1 MNRGELE
8 ERQLEI
14 ANRMKNI
21 IWTVCGDYTLETKPD
36 VEAFLKSKYIALY
49 DGIKQ
54 GAFAKYFEKE
64 KLSMYLVKKVYLGAR
79 EDALVAIAQ
88 LCMEKAVGDRIVRER
103 KGVTSI
109 QKKAYEYVLD
119 HEMDT
124 MVKSEFGRLQLA
136 MMRQVLT
143 GERRCEEKI
152 RKQLDRIEPLEEA
165 ADTMEVIRTIDDC
178 YNAWVDP
185 GFEQIHGDLSKVL
198 AVTVEELME
207 YSWRD
212 FLTEEMYEENFEA
225 YLEQMS
231 QQMTATGQ
239 NHAEEKKDEKESS
252 KKRKIVRVSEE
263 ELKKVYT
270 YIELN
275 FGKTY
280 LSPLEEKRI
289 NFQLCRG
296 IHADCGLYFTD
307 GILANPVKTNY
318 QLEYAK
324 KQQGKN
330 KYAYYDNHRTV
341 KQNITILSG
350 ILKKA
355 MAMRQEE
362 TTILSDRGKICPE
375 RLWKI
380 GRSRDAKLFSQICP
394 ADGSTFVVDVLIDA
408 SGSQRVRQE
417 QVALQAYII
426 MQALSSVH
434 IPHRVMSFCTFWDHT
449 IMQRY
454 REYDEDASANEKI
467 FNFTTSSNNRD
478 GLAIRA
484 ASLGLLEREEERK
497 IMIILSDGRP
507 YDVILNR
514 PNGRNP
520 QPYQGKYAVRDT
532 GTEVRR
538 LRNLGVSVLGVFAGE
553 EKDLEAE
560 KKIFG
565 RDFAYIRDISRF
577 SRIVGSYLNKQIE
590 ENC

>member
-1 MNRGELE
+1 MNREELE

-21 IWTVCGDYTLETKPD
+21 IWTVCGDYTLEAKPD
-36 VEAFLKSKYIALY
+36 VEGFLKSKYIALY

-64 KLSMYLVKKVYLGAR
+64 TLSMYLVKKVYLGAR

-88 LCMEKAVGDRIVRER
+88 LCMEKAVGNRIARER
-103 KGVTSI
+103 KGVASI
-109 QKKAYEYVLD
+109 QKKAYAYVLD

-124 MVKSEFGRLQLA
+124 LVRSEFGRLQLA

-143 GERRCEEKI
+143 GDRRCEEKI

-165 ADTMEVIRTIDDC
+165 VDTMEVIRTIDAC

-185 GFEQIHGDLSKVL
+185 GFEQMHGNLEQVL

-207 YSWRD
+207 YNWRD

-231 QQMTATGQ
+231 KQMTATGQ
-239 NHAEEKKDEKESS
+239 NHAEEKEEKEDSS

-263 ELKKVYT
+263 DLKKVYT

-280 LSPLEEKRI
+280 LSPLEEKKI

-307 GILANPVKTNY
+307 GILANPVKRNY

-341 KQNITILSG
+341 KQNIAILSG

-362 TTILSDRGKICPE
+362 TTILSDRGWICPE

-380 GRSRDAKLFSQICP
+380 GRSRDAKLFSQTYP

-449 IMQRY
+449 ILQRY

-484 ASLGLLEREEERK
+484 ASLRLLEREEERK

-514 PNGRNP
+514 PNARNP
-520 QPYQGKYAVRDT
+520 QPYHGDYAVRDT

-577 SRIVGSYLNKQIE
+577 SRIVGSYLNKQLE

>member
-1 MNRGELE
+1 MNREELE

-21 IWTVCGDYTLETKPD
+21 IWTVCGDYTLEAKPD

-88 LCMEKAVGDRIVRER
+88 LCMEKAVGDRIARER
-103 KGVTSI
+103 KGVSSI

-124 MVKSEFGRLQLA
+124 MVKSEFGRLQLV

-152 RKQLDRIEPLEEA
+152 RKQLDRIEPLEKA

-185 GFEQIHGDLSKVL
+185 EFEQIHGDLSKVL

-207 YSWRD
+207 YSWQD
-212 FLTEEMYEENFEA
+212 FLTEDMYEENFEA

-263 ELKKVYT
+263 DLKKVYT

-280 LSPLEEKRI
+280 LSPLEEKKI

-307 GILANPVKTNY
+307 GILANPVKKNY

-341 KQNITILSG
+341 KQNIVILSG

-362 TTILSDRGKICPE
+362 ITILSDRGKICPE

-449 IMQRY
+449 ILQRY

>member
-1 MNRGELE
+1 MNREELE

-21 IWTVCGDYTLETKPD
+21 IWTVCGDYTLEAKPD
-36 VEAFLKSKYIALY
+36 VDGFLKSKYIALY

-64 KLSMYLVKKVYLGAR
+64 ILSMYLVKKVYLGAR

-88 LCMEKAVGDRIVRER
+88 LCIEKAVGNRIARER
-103 KGVTSI
+103 KGVASI
-109 QKKAYEYVLD
+109 QKKAYAYVLD

-124 MVKSEFGRLQLA
+124 LVRSEFGRLQLA

-143 GERRCEEKI
+143 GDRRCEEKI

-165 ADTMEVIRTIDDC
+165 VDTMEVIRTIDAC

-185 GFEQIHGDLSKVL
+185 GFEQMHGNLEQVL

-207 YSWRD
+207 YNWRD

-231 QQMTATGQ
+231 KQMTATGQ
-239 NHAEEKKDEKESS
+239 NHAEEKEEKEDSS

-263 ELKKVYT
+263 DLKKVYT

-280 LSPLEEKRI
+280 LSPLEEKKI

-296 IHADCGLYFTD
+296 IHVDCGLYFTD
-307 GILANPVKTNY
+307 GILANPVKRNY

-341 KQNITILSG
+341 KQNIAILSG

-362 TTILSDRGKICPE
+362 TTILSDRGRICPE

-449 IMQRY
+449 ILQRY

-514 PNGRNP
+514 PNARNP
-520 QPYQGKYAVRDT
+520 QPYHGDYAVRDT

-538 LRNLGVSVLGVFAGE
+538 LRNLGVSVLG
-553 EKDLEAE
+553 LSL
-560 KKIFG
+560 IH
-565 RDFAYIRDISRF
+565 I
-577 SRIVGSYLNKQIE
+577 
-590 ENC
+590 

>member
-1 MNRGELE
+1 MNREELE

-21 IWTVCGDYTLETKPD
+21 IWTVCGDYTLEAKPD
-36 VEAFLKSKYIALY
+36 VEGFLKSKYIALY

-64 KLSMYLVKKVYLGAR
+64 TLSMYLVKKVYLGAR

-88 LCMEKAVGDRIVRER
+88 LCIEKAVGNRIARER
-103 KGVTSI
+103 KGVASI
-109 QKKAYEYVLD
+109 QKKAYAYVLD

-124 MVKSEFGRLQLA
+124 LVKSEFGRLQLA

-143 GERRCEEKI
+143 GDRRCEEKI

-165 ADTMEVIRTIDDC
+165 VDTMEVIRTIDAC

-185 GFEQIHGDLSKVL
+185 GFEQMHGNLEQVL

-207 YSWRD
+207 YNWRD

-231 QQMTATGQ
+231 KQMTATGQ
-239 NHAEEKKDEKESS
+239 NHAEEKEEKEDSS

-263 ELKKVYT
+263 DLKKVYT

-280 LSPLEEKRI
+280 LSPLEEKKI

-307 GILANPVKTNY
+307 GILANPVKRNY

-341 KQNITILSG
+341 KQNIAILSG

-362 TTILSDRGKICPE
+362 TTILSDRGRICPE

-449 IMQRY
+449 ILQRY

-514 PNGRNP
+514 PNARNP
-520 QPYQGKYAVRDT
+520 QPYHGDYAVRDT

-577 SRIVGSYLNKQIE
+577 SSIVGSYLNKQIE

>member
-1 MNRGELE
+1 MNREELE
-8 ERQLEI
+8 ERKLEI

-21 IWTVCGDYTLETKPD
+21 IWTVCGDYALEAKPD

-88 LCMEKAVGDRIVRER
+88 LCMEKAVGDWIARER
-103 KGVTSI
+103 KGVSSI

-207 YSWRD
+207 YSWQD
-212 FLTEEMYEENFEA
+212 FLTEDMYEENFEA

-252 KKRKIVRVSEE
+252 KKRKIVRISEE
-263 ELKKVYT
+263 DLKKVYT

-280 LSPLEEKRI
+280 LSPLEEKKI

-307 GILANPVKTNY
+307 GILANPVKKNY

-330 KYAYYDNHRTV
+330 RYAYYDNHRTV
-341 KQNITILSG
+341 KQNIAILSG
-350 ILKKA
+350 ILKKS

-449 IMQRY
+449 ILQRY

-514 PNGRNP
+514 PNARNP
-520 QPYQGKYAVRDT
+520 QPYHGDYAVRDT

>member
-1 MNRGELE
+1 MNREELE

-21 IWTVCGDYTLETKPD
+21 IWTVCGDYTLEAKPD
-36 VEAFLKSKYIALY
+36 VDGFLKSKYIALY

-64 KLSMYLVKKVYLGAR
+64 ILSMYLVKKVYLGAR

-88 LCMEKAVGDRIVRER
+88 LCIEKAVGNRIARER
-103 KGVTSI
+103 KGVASI
-109 QKKAYEYVLD
+109 QKKAYAYVLD

-124 MVKSEFGRLQLA
+124 LVRSEFGRLQLA

-143 GERRCEEKI
+143 GDRRCEEKI

-165 ADTMEVIRTIDDC
+165 VDTMEVIRTIDAC

-185 GFEQIHGDLSKVL
+185 GFEQMHGNLEQVL

-207 YSWRD
+207 YNWRD

-231 QQMTATGQ
+231 KQMTATGQ
-239 NHAEEKKDEKESS
+239 NHAEEKEEKEDSS

-263 ELKKVYT
+263 DLKKVYT

-280 LSPLEEKRI
+280 LSPLEEKKI

-307 GILANPVKTNY
+307 GILANPVKRNY

-341 KQNITILSG
+341 KQNIAILSG

-362 TTILSDRGKICPE
+362 TTILSDRGRICPE

-449 IMQRY
+449 ILQRY

-478 GLAIRA
+478 GLALRA
-484 ASLGLLEREEERK
+484 AGYLMEASKKAKRILLVLTDANPMDDQNIGEGAFYTNKEYTDQPAIEDTAREVQRLKQKGIQVIGIFMGSAKSREAAREIFDRELVQ
-497 IMIILSDGRP
+497 IQNINDFAGAVGR
-507 YDVILNR
+507 
-514 PNGRNP
+514 
-520 QPYQGKYAVRDT
+520 
-532 GTEVRR
+532 
-538 LRNLGVSVLGVFAGE
+538 VLGEVMTP
-553 EKDLEAE
+553 
-560 KKIFG
+560 
-565 RDFAYIRDISRF
+565 
-577 SRIVGSYLNKQIE
+577 
-590 ENC
+590 

>member
-1 MNRGELE
+1 MNREELE

-21 IWTVCGDYTLETKPD
+21 IWTVCGDYTLEAKTD

-88 LCMEKAVGDRIVRER
+88 LCMEKAVGDRIARER
-103 KGVTSI
+103 KGVSSI

-119 HEMDT
+119 HEMDM

-152 RKQLDRIEPLEEA
+152 RKQLDRIEPLEKA

-207 YSWRD
+207 YSWKD
-212 FLTEEMYEENFEA
+212 FLTEDMYEENFEA

-252 KKRKIVRVSEE
+252 EKRKIVRVSEE
-263 ELKKVYT
+263 DLKKVYT

-280 LSPLEEKRI
+280 LSPLEEKKI

-307 GILANPVKTNY
+307 GILANPVKKNY

-341 KQNITILSG
+341 KQNIVILSG

-362 TTILSDRGKICPE
+362 ITILSDRGKICPE

-449 IMQRY
+449 FLQRY

-532 GTEVRR
+532 GREVRR

>member
-1 MNRGELE
+1 MNREELE

-21 IWTVCGDYTLETKPD
+21 IWTVCGDYTLEAKPD

-88 LCMEKAVGDRIVRER
+88 LCMEKAVGNRIARER
-103 KGVTSI
+103 KGVSSI

-124 MVKSEFGRLQLA
+124 MVKSEFGRLQLV

-152 RKQLDRIEPLEEA
+152 RKQLDRIEPLEKA

-185 GFEQIHGDLSKVL
+185 EFEQIHGDLSKVL

-207 YSWRD
+207 YSWQD
-212 FLTEEMYEENFEA
+212 FLTEDMYEENFEA

-263 ELKKVYT
+263 DLKKVYT

-280 LSPLEEKRI
+280 LSPLEEKKI

-307 GILANPVKTNY
+307 GILANPVKKNY

-341 KQNITILSG
+341 KQNIVILSG

-362 TTILSDRGKICPE
+362 ITILSDRGKICPE

-449 IMQRY
+449 ILQRY

>member
-1 MNRGELE
+1 
-8 ERQLEI
+8 
-14 ANRMKNI
+14 
-21 IWTVCGDYTLETKPD
+21 
-36 VEAFLKSKYIALY
+36 
-49 DGIKQ
+49 
-54 GAFAKYFEKE
+54 
-64 KLSMYLVKKVYLGAR
+64 
-79 EDALVAIAQ
+79 
-88 LCMEKAVGDRIVRER
+88 
-103 KGVTSI
+103 
-109 QKKAYEYVLD
+109 
-119 HEMDT
+119 
-124 MVKSEFGRLQLA
+124 
-136 MMRQVLT
+136 
-143 GERRCEEKI
+143 
-152 RKQLDRIEPLEEA
+152 
-165 ADTMEVIRTIDDC
+165 
-178 YNAWVDP
+178 
-185 GFEQIHGDLSKVL
+185 
-198 AVTVEELME
+198 
-207 YSWRD
+207 
-212 FLTEEMYEENFEA
+212 MYEENFEA

-231 QQMTATGQ
+231 KQMTATGQ
-239 NHAEEKKDEKESS
+239 NHAEEKEEKEDSS

-263 ELKKVYT
+263 DLKKVYT

-280 LSPLEEKRI
+280 LSPLEEKKI

-307 GILANPVKTNY
+307 GILANPVKRNY

-341 KQNITILSG
+341 KQNIAILSG

-362 TTILSDRGKICPE
+362 TTILSDRGRICPE

-380 GRSRDAKLFSQICP
+380 GRSRDAKLFSQTYP

-426 MQALSSVH
+426 MQAMSSVH

-449 IMQRY
+449 ILQRY

-514 PNGRNP
+514 PNARNP
-520 QPYQGKYAVRDT
+520 QPYHGDYARAYRARKY
-532 GTEVRR
+532 
-538 LRNLGVSVLGVFAGE
+538 GVSETSGC
-553 EKDLEAE
+553 
-560 KKIFG
+560 
-565 RDFAYIRDISRF
+565 RF
-577 SRIVGSYLNKQIE
+577 SGYLQGRRRIWKRRKRSSE
-590 ENC
+590 EILPIFVIFPDFPASLVAI

>member
-1 MNRGELE
+1 MNREELE

-21 IWTVCGDYTLETKPD
+21 IWTVCGDYTLEAKPD
-36 VEAFLKSKYIALY
+36 VDGFLKSKYIALY

-54 GAFAKYFEKE
+54 GAFAKYFKKE
-64 KLSMYLVKKVYLGAR
+64 TLSMYLVKKVYLGAR

-88 LCMEKAVGDRIVRER
+88 LCIEKAVGNRIARER
-103 KGVTSI
+103 KGVASI
-109 QKKAYEYVLD
+109 QKKAYAYVLD

-124 MVKSEFGRLQLA
+124 LVRSEFGRLQLA

-143 GERRCEEKI
+143 GDRRCEEKI

-165 ADTMEVIRTIDDC
+165 VDTMEVIRTIDAC

-185 GFEQIHGDLSKVL
+185 GFEQMHGNLEQVL

-207 YSWRD
+207 YNWRD

-231 QQMTATGQ
+231 KQMTATGQ
-239 NHAEEKKDEKESS
+239 NHAEEKEEKEDSS

-263 ELKKVYT
+263 DLKKVYT

-280 LSPLEEKRI
+280 LSPLEEKKI

-307 GILANPVKTNY
+307 GILANPVKRNY

-341 KQNITILSG
+341 KQNIAILSG

-362 TTILSDRGKICPE
+362 TTILSDRGRICPE

-449 IMQRY
+449 ILQRY

-514 PNGRNP
+514 PNARNP
-520 QPYQGKYAVRDT
+520 QPYHGDYAVRDT

-577 SRIVGSYLNKQIE
+577 SCIVGSYLNKQLE

>member
-1 MNRGELE
+1 MNREELE

-21 IWTVCGDYTLETKPD
+21 IWTVCGDYTLEAKPD

-88 LCMEKAVGDRIVRER
+88 LCMEKAVGDRIARER
-103 KGVTSI
+103 KGVSSI

-119 HEMDT
+119 HEMDM

-152 RKQLDRIEPLEEA
+152 RKQLDRIEPLEKA
-165 ADTMEVIRTIDDC
+165 ADTMEVIRTIDDR

-207 YSWRD
+207 YSWQD
-212 FLTEEMYEENFEA
+212 FLTEDMYEENFEA

-263 ELKKVYT
+263 DLKKVYT

-280 LSPLEEKRI
+280 LSPLEEKKI

-307 GILANPVKTNY
+307 GILANPVKKNY

-341 KQNITILSG
+341 KQNIVILSG

-362 TTILSDRGKICPE
+362 ITILSDRGKICPE

-449 IMQRY
+449 ILQRY

>member
-1 MNRGELE
+1 MNREELE

-21 IWTVCGDYTLETKPD
+21 IWTVCGDYTLEAKPD
-36 VEAFLKSKYIALY
+36 VDGFLKSKYIALY

-64 KLSMYLVKKVYLGAR
+64 ILSMYLVKKVYLGAR

-88 LCMEKAVGDRIVRER
+88 LCIEKAVGNRIARER
-103 KGVTSI
+103 KGVASI
-109 QKKAYEYVLD
+109 QKKAYAYVLD

-124 MVKSEFGRLQLA
+124 LVRSEFGRLQLA

-143 GERRCEEKI
+143 GDRRCEEKI

-165 ADTMEVIRTIDDC
+165 VDTMEVIRTIDAC

-185 GFEQIHGDLSKVL
+185 GFEQMHGNLEQVL

-207 YSWRD
+207 YNWRD

-231 QQMTATGQ
+231 KQMTATGQ
-239 NHAEEKKDEKESS
+239 NHAEEKEEKEDSS

-263 ELKKVYT
+263 DLKKVYT

-280 LSPLEEKRI
+280 LSPLEEKKI

-307 GILANPVKTNY
+307 GILANPVKRNY

-341 KQNITILSG
+341 KQNIAILSG

-362 TTILSDRGKICPE
+362 TTILSDRGRICPE

-449 IMQRY
+449 ILQRY

-514 PNGRNP
+514 PNARNP
-520 QPYQGKYAVRDT
+520 QPYHGDYAVRDT

-565 RDFAYIRDISRF
+565 RDFSYIRDISRF
-577 SRIVGSYLNKQIE
+577 SRIVGSYLNKQLE

>member
-21 IWTVCGDYTLETKPD
+21 IWTVCGDYTLEAKPD

-88 LCMEKAVGDRIVRER
+88 LCMEKAVGDRIARER
-103 KGVTSI
+103 KGVSSI

-124 MVKSEFGRLQLA
+124 MVKSEFGRLQLV

-152 RKQLDRIEPLEEA
+152 RKQLDRIEPLEKA

-185 GFEQIHGDLSKVL
+185 EFEQIHGDLSKVL

-207 YSWRD
+207 YSWQD
-212 FLTEEMYEENFEA
+212 FLTEDMYEENFEA

-263 ELKKVYT
+263 DLKKVYT

-280 LSPLEEKRI
+280 LSPLEEKKI

-307 GILANPVKTNY
+307 GILANPVKKNY

-341 KQNITILSG
+341 KQNIVILSG

-362 TTILSDRGKICPE
+362 ITILSDRGKICPE

-449 IMQRY
+449 ILQRY

>member
-1 MNRGELE
+1 MNREELE

-21 IWTVCGDYTLETKPD
+21 IWTVCGDYTLEAKPD

-88 LCMEKAVGDRIVRER
+88 LCMEKAVGDRIARER
-103 KGVTSI
+103 KGVSSI

-119 HEMDT
+119 HEMD
-124 MVKSEFGRLQLA
+124 MLVKSEFGRLQLA

-152 RKQLDRIEPLEEA
+152 RKQLDRIEPLEKA

-178 YNAWVDP
+178 YNTWVDP

-207 YSWRD
+207 YSWQD
-212 FLTEEMYEENFEA
+212 FLTEDMYEENFEA

-263 ELKKVYT
+263 DLKKVYT

-280 LSPLEEKRI
+280 LSPLEEKKI

-307 GILANPVKTNY
+307 GILANPVKKNY

-341 KQNITILSG
+341 KQNIVILSG

-362 TTILSDRGKICPE
+362 ITILSDRGKICPE

-449 IMQRY
+449 ILQRY

>member
-1 MNRGELE
+1 MNREELE

-21 IWTVCGDYTLETKPD
+21 IWTVCGDYTLEAKPD

-88 LCMEKAVGDRIVRER
+88 LCMEKAVGDRIARER
-103 KGVTSI
+103 KGVSSI
-109 QKKAYEYVLD
+109 QKKVYEYVLD

-152 RKQLDRIEPLEEA
+152 RKQLDRIEPLEKA

-178 YNAWVDP
+178 YNVWVDP

-207 YSWRD
+207 YSWQD
-212 FLTEEMYEENFEA
+212 FLTEDMYEENFEA

-263 ELKKVYT
+263 DLKKVYT

-280 LSPLEEKRI
+280 LSPLEEKKI

-307 GILANPVKTNY
+307 GILANPVKKNY

-341 KQNITILSG
+341 KQNIVILSG

-362 TTILSDRGKICPE
+362 ITILSDRGKICPE

-449 IMQRY
+449 ILQRY

>member
-1 MNRGELE
+1 
-8 ERQLEI
+8 
-14 ANRMKNI
+14 MKNI

-307 GILANPVKTNY
+307 GILANPVKKNY

-538 LRNLGVSVLGVFAGE
+538 FRNLGVSVLGVFAGE

>member
-1 MNRGELE
+1 MNREELE

-21 IWTVCGDYTLETKPD
+21 IWTVCGDYTLEAKPD

-88 LCMEKAVGDRIVRER
+88 LCMEKAVGNRIARER
-103 KGVTSI
+103 KGVSSI

-124 MVKSEFGRLQLA
+124 MVKSEFGRLQLV

-152 RKQLDRIEPLEEA
+152 RKQLDRIEPLEKA

-185 GFEQIHGDLSKVL
+185 EFEQIHGDLSKVL

-207 YSWRD
+207 YSWQD
-212 FLTEEMYEENFEA
+212 FLTEDMYEENFEA

-263 ELKKVYT
+263 DLKKVYT

-280 LSPLEEKRI
+280 LSPLEEKKI

-307 GILANPVKTNY
+307 GILANPVKKNY

-341 KQNITILSG
+341 KQNIVILSG

-362 TTILSDRGKICPE
+362 ITILSDRGKICPE

-449 IMQRY
+449 ILQRY

-532 GTEVRR
+532 GTEVRH

-577 SRIVGSYLNKQIE
+577 SHIVGSYLNKQIE

>member
-1 MNRGELE
+1 MNREELE

-21 IWTVCGDYTLETKPD
+21 IWTVCGDYTLEAKPD
-36 VEAFLKSKYIALY
+36 VDGFLKSKYIALY

-64 KLSMYLVKKVYLGAR
+64 ILSMYLVKKVYLGAR

-88 LCMEKAVGDRIVRER
+88 LCIEKAVGNRIARER
-103 KGVTSI
+103 KGVASI
-109 QKKAYEYVLD
+109 QKKAYAYVLD

-124 MVKSEFGRLQLA
+124 LVRSEFGRLQLA

-143 GERRCEEKI
+143 GDRRCEEKI

-165 ADTMEVIRTIDDC
+165 VDTMEVIRTIDAC

-185 GFEQIHGDLSKVL
+185 GFEQMHGNLEQVL

-207 YSWRD
+207 YNWRD

-231 QQMTATGQ
+231 KQMTATGQ
-239 NHAEEKKDEKESS
+239 NHAEEKEEKEDSS

-263 ELKKVYT
+263 DLKKVYT

-280 LSPLEEKRI
+280 LSPLEEKKI

-296 IHADCGLYFTD
+296 IHVDCGLYFTD
-307 GILANPVKTNY
+307 GILANPVKRNY

-341 KQNITILSG
+341 KQNIAILSG

-362 TTILSDRGKICPE
+362 TTILSDRGRICPE

-408 SGSQRVRQE
+408 SGSQRVRWHCRH
-417 QVALQAYII
+417 I
-426 MQALSSVH
+426 SS
-434 IPHRVMSFCTFWDHT
+434 C
-449 IMQRY
+449 
-454 REYDEDASANEKI
+454 
-467 FNFTTSSNNRD
+467 
-478 GLAIRA
+478 
-484 ASLGLLEREEERK
+484 
-497 IMIILSDGRP
+497 
-507 YDVILNR
+507 
-514 PNGRNP
+514 
-520 QPYQGKYAVRDT
+520 
-532 GTEVRR
+532 R
-538 LRNLGVSVLGVFAGE
+538 L
-553 EKDLEAE
+553 
-560 KKIFG
+560 
-565 RDFAYIRDISRF
+565 
-577 SRIVGSYLNKQIE
+577 
-590 ENC
+590 

>member
-1 MNRGELE
+1 MNREELE

-21 IWTVCGDYTLETKPD
+21 IWTVCGDYTLEAKPD
-36 VEAFLKSKYIALY
+36 VEGFLKSKYIALY

-88 LCMEKAVGDRIVRER
+88 LCMEKAVGDRIARER
-103 KGVTSI
+103 KGVASI
-109 QKKAYEYVLD
+109 QKKAYAYVLD

-124 MVKSEFGRLQLA
+124 LVRSEFGRLQLA

-143 GERRCEEKI
+143 GDRRCEEKI

-165 ADTMEVIRTIDDC
+165 VDTMEVIHTIDAC

-185 GFEQIHGDLSKVL
+185 GFEQMHGNLEQVL

-207 YSWRD
+207 YNWRD
-212 FLTEEMYEENFEA
+212 FLTEEMYEENFES

-231 QQMTATGQ
+231 KQMTATGQ
-239 NHAEEKKDEKESS
+239 NHAEEKEEKEDSS

-263 ELKKVYT
+263 DLKKVYT

-280 LSPLEEKRI
+280 LSPLEEKKI

-307 GILANPVKTNY
+307 GILANPVKRNY

-341 KQNITILSG
+341 KQNIAILSG

-362 TTILSDRGKICPE
+362 TTILFDRGRICPE

-380 GRSRDAKLFSQICP
+380 GRSRDAKLFSQTYP

-426 MQALSSVH
+426 MQAMSSVH

-449 IMQRY
+449 ILQRY

-514 PNGRNP
+514 PNARNP
-520 QPYQGKYAVRDT
+520 QPYHGDYAVRDT

-590 ENC
+590 ENF

>member
-1 MNRGELE
+1 MNREELE

-21 IWTVCGDYTLETKPD
+21 IWTVCGDYTLEAKPD

-79 EDALVAIAQ
+79 EDALVTIAQ
-88 LCMEKAVGDRIVRER
+88 LCMEKAVGDRIARER
-103 KGVTSI
+103 KGVSSI

-152 RKQLDRIEPLEEA
+152 RKQLDRIEPLEKA

-207 YSWRD
+207 YSWQD
-212 FLTEEMYEENFEA
+212 FLTEDMYEENFEA

-263 ELKKVYT
+263 DLKKVYT

-280 LSPLEEKRI
+280 LSPLEEKKI

-307 GILANPVKTNY
+307 GILANPVKKNY

-341 KQNITILSG
+341 KQNIVILSG

-362 TTILSDRGKICPE
+362 ITILSDRGKICPE

-449 IMQRY
+449 ILQRY

>member
-1 MNRGELE
+1 MNREELE

-21 IWTVCGDYTLETKPD
+21 IWTVCGDYTLEAKPD
-36 VEAFLKSKYIALY
+36 VDGFLKSKYIALY

-64 KLSMYLVKKVYLGAR
+64 ILSMYLVKKVYLGAR

-88 LCMEKAVGDRIVRER
+88 LCIEKAVGNRIARER
-103 KGVTSI
+103 KGVASI
-109 QKKAYEYVLD
+109 QKKAYAYVLD

-124 MVKSEFGRLQLA
+124 LVRSEFGRLQLA

-143 GERRCEEKI
+143 GDRRCEEKI

-165 ADTMEVIRTIDDC
+165 VDTMEVIRTIDAC

-185 GFEQIHGDLSKVL
+185 GFEQMHGNLEQVL
-198 AVTVEELME
+198 AVMVEELME
-207 YSWRD
+207 YNWRD

-231 QQMTATGQ
+231 KQMTATGQ
-239 NHAEEKKDEKESS
+239 NHAEEKEEKEDSS

-263 ELKKVYT
+263 DLKKVYT

-280 LSPLEEKRI
+280 LSPLEEKKI

-307 GILANPVKTNY
+307 GILANPVKRNY

-341 KQNITILSG
+341 KQNIAILSG

-362 TTILSDRGKICPE
+362 TTILSDRGRICPE

-449 IMQRY
+449 ILQRY

-514 PNGRNP
+514 PNARNP
-520 QPYQGKYAVRDT
+520 QPYHGDYAVRDT

-577 SRIVGSYLNKQIE
+577 SHIVGSYLNKQLE

>member
-1 MNRGELE
+1 MNREELE

-21 IWTVCGDYTLETKPD
+21 IWTVCGDYTLEAKPD
-36 VEAFLKSKYIALY
+36 VEGFLKSKYIALY

-64 KLSMYLVKKVYLGAR
+64 TLSMYLVKKVYLG

-88 LCMEKAVGDRIVRER
+88 LCIEKAVGNRIARER
-103 KGVTSI
+103 KGVASI
-109 QKKAYEYVLD
+109 QKKAYAYVLD

-124 MVKSEFGRLQLA
+124 LVRSEFGRLQLA

-143 GERRCEEKI
+143 GDRRCEEKI

-165 ADTMEVIRTIDDC
+165 VDTMEVIRTIDAC

-185 GFEQIHGDLSKVL
+185 GFEQMHGNLEQVL

-207 YSWRD
+207 YNWRD

-231 QQMTATGQ
+231 KQMTATGQ
-239 NHAEEKKDEKESS
+239 NHAEEKEEKEDSS

-263 ELKKVYT
+263 DLKKVYT

-280 LSPLEEKRI
+280 LSPLEEKKI

-307 GILANPVKTNY
+307 GILANPVKRNY

-341 KQNITILSG
+341 KQNIAILSG

-362 TTILSDRGKICPE
+362 TTILSDRGRICPE

-380 GRSRDAKLFSQICP
+380 GRSRDAKLFSQTYP

-426 MQALSSVH
+426 MQAMSSVH

-449 IMQRY
+449 ILQRY

-478 GLAIRA
+478 GLAVRA
-484 ASLGLLEREEERK
+484 AAAGLLKRDEENK
-497 IMIILSDGRP
+497 ILIVLSDGRP
-507 YDVILNR
+507 NDIVVNR
-514 PNGRNP
+514 PNSRNP
-520 QPYQGKYAVRDT
+520 RPYFGDYGTKDT
-532 GTEVRR
+532 AMEVRH
-538 LRNLGVSVLGVFAGE
+538 LRNAGVSVLGVFTGE
-553 EKDLEAE
+553 EGDLQAE
-560 KKIFG
+560 RRIFG
-565 RDFAYIRDISRF
+565 KDFAYIRRIDNF
-577 SRIVGSYLNKQIE
+577 SAVVGRYLKKQLE
-590 ENC
+590 ETCN

>member
-1 MNRGELE
+1 MNREELE

-21 IWTVCGDYTLETKPD
+21 IWTVCGDYTLEAKPD
-36 VEAFLKSKYIALY
+36 VEGFLKSKYIALY

-64 KLSMYLVKKVYLGAR
+64 TLSMYLVKKVYLGAR

-88 LCMEKAVGDRIVRER
+88 LCIEKAVGNRIARER
-103 KGVTSI
+103 KGVASI
-109 QKKAYEYVLD
+109 QKKAYAYVLD

-124 MVKSEFGRLQLA
+124 LVRSEFGRLQLA

-143 GERRCEEKI
+143 GDRRCEEKI

-165 ADTMEVIRTIDDC
+165 VDTMEVIRTIDAC

-185 GFEQIHGDLSKVL
+185 GFEQMHGNLEQVL

-207 YSWRD
+207 YNWRD

-231 QQMTATGQ
+231 KQMTATGQ
-239 NHAEEKKDEKESS
+239 NHAEEKEEKEDSS

-263 ELKKVYT
+263 DLKKVYT

-280 LSPLEEKRI
+280 LSPLEEKKI

-307 GILANPVKTNY
+307 GILANPVKRNY

-341 KQNITILSG
+341 KQNIAILSG

-362 TTILSDRGKICPE
+362 TTILSDRGRICPE

-449 IMQRY
+449 ILQRY

-514 PNGRNP
+514 PNARNP
-520 QPYQGKYAVRDT
+520 QPYHGDYAVRDT

-577 SRIVGSYLNKQIE
+577 SSIVGSYLNKQIE

>member
-1 MNRGELE
+1 MNREELE

-21 IWTVCGDYTLETKPD
+21 IWTVCGDYTLEAKPD

-88 LCMEKAVGDRIVRER
+88 LCMEKAVGNRIARER
-103 KGVTSI
+103 KGVSSI

-124 MVKSEFGRLQLA
+124 MVKSEFGRLQLV

-152 RKQLDRIEPLEEA
+152 RKQLDRIEPLEKA

-185 GFEQIHGDLSKVL
+185 EFEQIHGDLSKVL

-207 YSWRD
+207 YSWQD
-212 FLTEEMYEENFEA
+212 FLTEDMYEENFEA

-263 ELKKVYT
+263 DLKKVYT

-280 LSPLEEKRI
+280 LSPLEEKKI

-307 GILANPVKTNY
+307 GILANPVKKNY

-341 KQNITILSG
+341 KQNIVILSG

-362 TTILSDRGKICPE
+362 ITILSDRGKICPE

-449 IMQRY
+449 ILQRY

-577 SRIVGSYLNKQIE
+577 SHIVGSYLNKQIE

>member
-1 MNRGELE
+1 MNREELE

-21 IWTVCGDYTLETKPD
+21 IWTVCGDYTLEAKPD

-88 LCMEKAVGDRIVRER
+88 LCMEKAVGNRIARER
-103 KGVTSI
+103 KGVASI
-109 QKKAYEYVLD
+109 QKKAYAYVLD

-124 MVKSEFGRLQLA
+124 LVRSEFGRLQLA

-143 GERRCEEKI
+143 GDRRCEEKI

-165 ADTMEVIRTIDDC
+165 VDTMEVIRTIDAC

-185 GFEQIHGDLSKVL
+185 GFEQMHGNLEQVL

-207 YSWRD
+207 YNWRD

-231 QQMTATGQ
+231 KQMTATGQ
-239 NHAEEKKDEKESS
+239 NHAEEKEEKEDSS

-263 ELKKVYT
+263 DLKKVYT

-280 LSPLEEKRI
+280 LSPLEEKKI

-307 GILANPVKTNY
+307 GILANPVKKNY

-341 KQNITILSG
+341 KQNIVILSG

-362 TTILSDRGKICPE
+362 ITILSDRGKICPE

-449 IMQRY
+449 ILQRY

>member
-21 IWTVCGDYTLETKPD
+21 IWTVCGDYTLEAKPD

-88 LCMEKAVGDRIVRER
+88 LCMEKAVGDRIARER
-103 KGVTSI
+103 KGVSSI

-124 MVKSEFGRLQLA
+124 MVKSEFGRLQLV

-152 RKQLDRIEPLEEA
+152 RKQLDRIEPLEKA

-207 YSWRD
+207 YSWQD
-212 FLTEEMYEENFEA
+212 FLTEDMYEENFEA

-263 ELKKVYT
+263 DLKKVYT

-280 LSPLEEKRI
+280 LSPLEEKKI

-307 GILANPVKTNY
+307 GILANPVKKNY

-330 KYAYYDNHRTV
+330 KYAYYDNHQTV
-341 KQNITILSG
+341 KQNIAILSG

-449 IMQRY
+449 ILQRY

>member
-1 MNRGELE
+1 MNREELE

-21 IWTVCGDYTLETKPD
+21 IWTVCGDYTLEAKPD

-88 LCMEKAVGDRIVRER
+88 LCMEKAVGDRIARER
-103 KGVTSI
+103 KGVSSI

-119 HEMDT
+119 HEMD
-124 MVKSEFGRLQLA
+124 MLVKSEFGRLQLA

-152 RKQLDRIEPLEEA
+152 RKQLDRIEPLEKA

-185 GFEQIHGDLSKVL
+185 RFEQIHGDLSKVL

-207 YSWRD
+207 YSWQD
-212 FLTEEMYEENFEA
+212 FLTEDMYEENFEA

-263 ELKKVYT
+263 DLKKVYT

-280 LSPLEEKRI
+280 LSPLEEKKI

-307 GILANPVKTNY
+307 GILANPVKKNY

-341 KQNITILSG
+341 KQNIVILSG

-362 TTILSDRGKICPE
+362 ITILSDRGKICPE

-449 IMQRY
+449 ILQRY

>member
-1 MNRGELE
+1 MNREELE

-21 IWTVCGDYTLETKPD
+21 IWTVCGDYTLEAKPD

-88 LCMEKAVGDRIVRER
+88 LCMEKAVGDRIARER
-103 KGVTSI
+103 KGVSSI

-124 MVKSEFGRLQLA
+124 MVKSEFGRLQLV

-152 RKQLDRIEPLEEA
+152 RKQLDRIEPLEKA

-185 GFEQIHGDLSKVL
+185 EFEQIHGDLSKVL

-207 YSWRD
+207 YSWQD
-212 FLTEEMYEENFEA
+212 FLTEDMYEENFEA

-263 ELKKVYT
+263 DLKKVYT

-307 GILANPVKTNY
+307 GILANPVKKNY

-341 KQNITILSG
+341 KQNIVILSG

-362 TTILSDRGKICPE
+362 ITILSDRGKICPE

-449 IMQRY
+449 ILQRY

>member
-1 MNRGELE
+1 MNREELE

-21 IWTVCGDYTLETKPD
+21 IWTVCGDYTLEAKPD
-36 VEAFLKSKYIALY
+36 VEGFLKSKYIALY

-88 LCMEKAVGDRIVRER
+88 LCMEKAVGDRIARER
-103 KGVTSI
+103 KGVASI
-109 QKKAYEYVLD
+109 QKKAYAYVLD

-124 MVKSEFGRLQLA
+124 LVRSEFGRLQLA

-143 GERRCEEKI
+143 GDRRCEEKI

-165 ADTMEVIRTIDDC
+165 VDTMEVIHTIDAC

-185 GFEQIHGDLSKVL
+185 GFEQMHGNLEQVL

-207 YSWRD
+207 YNWRD
-212 FLTEEMYEENFEA
+212 FLTEEMYEENFES

-231 QQMTATGQ
+231 KQMTATGQ
-239 NHAEEKKDEKESS
+239 NHAEEKEEKEDSS

-263 ELKKVYT
+263 DLKKVYT

-280 LSPLEEKRI
+280 LSPLEEKKI

-307 GILANPVKTNY
+307 GILANPVKRNY

-341 KQNITILSG
+341 KQNIAILSG

-362 TTILSDRGKICPE
+362 TTILFDRGRICPE

-380 GRSRDAKLFSQICP
+380 GRSRDAKLFSQTYP

-426 MQALSSVH
+426 MQAMSSVH

-449 IMQRY
+449 ILQRY

-514 PNGRNP
+514 PNARNP
-520 QPYQGKYAVRDT
+520 QPYHGDYAVRDT